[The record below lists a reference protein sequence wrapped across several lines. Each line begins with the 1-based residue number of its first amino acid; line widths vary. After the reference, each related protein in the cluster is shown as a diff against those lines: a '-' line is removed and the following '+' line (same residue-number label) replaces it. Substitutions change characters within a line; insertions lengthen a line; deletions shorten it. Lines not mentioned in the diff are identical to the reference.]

1 MSVPLQAYLAVAAIL
16 FGIGVYGVL
25 SQRGAVMIL
34 MSTEVILNAAM
45 LNTVAFWRYRNP
57 ADFNGQI
64 FALIIL
70 TVAAVEMAVGL
81 AAMLLIYRRRQTQ
94 HVDKLAELRG

>member
-16 FGIGVYGVL
+16 FGLGVYGVL
-25 SQRGAVMIL
+25 SQRGAVMVL

-57 ADFNGQI
+57 ADFAGQI
-64 FALIIL
+64 FALVIL
-70 TVAAVEMAVGL
+70 TIAAVEMAVGL
-81 AAMLLIYRRRQTQ
+81 AVIVLVYRNRSTQ
-94 HVDKLAELRG
+94 MVDRVASLRG